1 MKHLK
6 MLLLLV
12 AFYLE
17 KTLIPVLIIKIYVI
31 YLLIQRQNQFHTQNM
46 EVDLHIDGKIS
57 IISDK
62 NIIKV

>member
-6 MLLLLV
+6 MRLLLV
-12 AFYLE
+12 AFYHE

-31 YLLIQRQNQFHTQNM
+31 YLLIQSQNQFHTPNM

-57 IISDK
+57 IISDQ